1 MVALLTSLFLLF
13 HAGFQDLPHAFP
25 RPGATQLVDNA
36 RLTAWDVIWPKNQS
50 SGMHRHAYDYVGIE
64 LNDSLTTVTRTDG
77 QPRTVS
83 MKKAMAYFLPKGT
96 THLEE
101 GLSDVPR
108 HAILVDLKDA
118 PSPAYPNKTGL
129 PAAFPRDG
137 ARKILEN
144 PRVVI
149 WDYAWTPGKPTPMH
163 FHDKDVFL
171 VFLEGGELKSTT
183 PDGQATVR
191 TISANES
198 QFNPGNRAH
207 TEEMTK
213 GAVRAIIVELK

>member
-1 MVALLTSLFLLF
+1 MISLLTTLLLLF
-13 HAGFQDLPHAFP
+13 HSVVQDLPHAFP
-25 RPGATQLVDNA
+25 RDGATQLLDNS
-36 RLTAWDVIWPKNQS
+36 RLTAWDVVWPKGKS

-64 LNDSLTTVTRTDG
+64 LNDSLTKVTGTG
-77 QPRTVS
+77 GEARTV
-83 MKKAMAYFLPKGT
+83 KLTTATAYFLPKGT
-96 THLEE
+96 THMEE
-101 GLSDVPR
+101 GVSDVPR

-129 PAAFPRDG
+129 PSAFPREG
-137 ARKILEN
+137 ARKLVEN
-144 PRVVI
+144 QRVII
-149 WDYAWTPGKPTPMH
+149 WDYAWTAGKPSPMH

-171 VFLEGGELKSTT
+171 VFIGAGELKSTT

-191 TISANES
+191 PIRLNES

-207 TEEMTK
+207 TEEMTG